1 MKEYFGFCAFTGT
14 YTENTQ
20 PLFLIFIFFLLKA
33 NLAEII
39 RKLPQ
44 IPLAQIH

>member
-1 MKEYFGFCAFTGT
+1 MKEYFGFCALTGT

-20 PLFLIFIFFLLKA
+20 PLFLIFFLLIKA